1 MADEQA
7 TYDLLML
14 KKIEGQLDVEEQLL
28 LDRWLDASP
37 ENRAQYE
44 QLYEAWSLSSA
55 TSPPPEPDYE
65 AGWAHVAAR
74 IRQRPEDRPA
84 VKRQTSRAMRLGRIV
99 FPLVLL
105 LLALF
110 WYLRPTSPVME
121 QLIADRGETTS
132 IVLADQSV
140 VQLNSG
146 SRLVYPEAFD
156 GNERRVVLEGEAF
169 FEVQPGS
176 LPFVVESNN
185 AEVTVL
191 GTRFN
196 VNTWHAQTQVTVQ
209 EGRVRLSATDAS
221 GVSVELA
228 ASEGAVV
235 RAANALSRLDSLNSA
250 GAFNWMEGVISF
262 HQMPLWQVVEAV
274 ERAFDRD
281 ITLDPGIA
289 DTPIGGSIRT
299 DALDEALE
307 TICLLVSCSVIEEE
321 GEIILK

>member
-14 KKIEGQLDVEEQLL
+14 KKIEGQLDVQEQLL
-28 LDRWLDASP
+28 LDAWLGASP
-37 ENRAQYE
+37 ANRE
-44 QLYEAWSLSSA
+44 QFDALYEAWTLTNA
-55 TSPPPEPDYE
+55 TEPLAEPDYE
-65 AGWAHVAAR
+65 AGWANVAAR
-74 IRQRPEDRPA
+74 IKKRPEDRPA
-84 VKRQTSRAMRLGRIV
+84 VKRSTSRAMRFGQLV

-105 LLALF
+105 MLALF
-110 WYLRPTSPVME
+110 WYLRPTDPVME
-121 QLIADRGETTS
+121 QQFTSRGETSS

-146 SRLVYPEAFD
+146 SRLVYPEAFG

-169 FEVQPGS
+169 FDVQPGS
-176 LPFVVESNN
+176 RPFIVESNN

-196 VNTWHAQTQVTVQ
+196 VNTWHEQTQVTVQ
-209 EGRVRLSATDAS
+209 EGRVRLSATGAAN
-221 GVSVELA
+221 VSVELT
-228 ASEGAVV
+228 ASEGAVLD
-235 RAANALSRLDSLNSA
+235 ASDALSRLDSLNTA
-250 GAFNWMEGVISF
+250 GAFNWMDGVISF

-289 DTPIGGSIRT
+289 DRMIGGSIRT
-299 DALDEALE
+299 DSLDQALE
-307 TICLLVSCSVIEEE
+307 TICLLVSCSVEEE
-321 GEIILK
+321 DGQIVLR